1 LMELVYKDAEVTGT
15 SLQGHIKATYDDLVK
30 AFGKPA
36 YDSTEH
42 GESDKVHTQ
51 WALEFENEEGD
62 LVVATIYDWK
72 EDNAYNSRYGT
83 YNWHIGG
90 NDYQAVSAVYD
101 YVDVKEVANA

>member
-1 LMELVYKDAEVTGT
+1 MMKLVYKDAEVTGT

-72 EDNAYNSRYGT
+72 EDNPYNSRYGT

-101 YVDVKEVANA
+101 YADVKEVADA